1 MSHAWKQWEGQVVNG
16 DFPLVRHLGGSEHSA
31 VFLTEFHEGERV
43 LAAAIKLIPAPQEND
58 ELQLSRWRLAA
69 ELSHPHLISIF
80 KQGRCELGG
89 VPLLY
94 VVMEC
99 AEENLAQI
107 LPSRALAPDEAREM
121 LDSLLDVL
129 AYLHSKGFVHGHLKP
144 ANIMANDDQLK
155 LSSDGLCHAGESLE
169 RHGGPDAYGA
179 PENAPDG
186 IEASKAMSPASD
198 VWSLGITLVETMTQT
213 LPAPQ
218 EAKQREPV
226 VPLTLP
232 EPFLDIARHC
242 LVRLPQER
250 WTVVQ
255 IAARLQERSPAP
267 KVGAPVLQPHAPARP
282 PQPTATQ
289 LSRPPAKRL
298 GYGIPITAG
307 IVLALVAILAGPR
320 LLHRRSEAPPA
331 PAASHEQLPVS
342 SAPQQA
348 TQAQQERQA
357 KASKPSV
364 IEEEP
369 KSKSPT
375 PLATSVHPETV
386 REEATKNTVAKL
398 PAGAMARGEVAQQVL
413 PDVLDSARN
422 TIRGTVKVTVNVDVD
437 RSGNVEGAELESQG
451 PSKYFARAALQAAQR
466 WSFKP
471 PNIGGQG
478 VLSSWTLRFQFT
490 RDGTTVIPRQ
500 ENP

>member
-16 DFPLVRHLGGSEHSA
+16 KFPLVRYLGGSEHSA
-31 VFLTEFHEGERV
+31 VFLTEFHKGERP
-43 LAAAIKLIPAPQEND
+43 LKAAIKLIPAPQENS

-80 KQGRCELGG
+80 DTGGCELGG

-107 LPSRALAPDEAREM
+107 LPSRALASDEAREM
-121 LDSLLDVL
+121 LYSLLDVL

-144 ANIMANDDQLK
+144 ANIMANGDQLK
-155 LSSDGLCHAGESLE
+155 LSSDGLCHTGESLE
-169 RHGGPDAYGA
+169 HHGGRDAYGA
-179 PENAPDG
+179 PENAP
-186 IEASKAMSPASD
+186 EAIAGSKAMSPASD
-198 VWSLGITLVETMTQT
+198 VWSLGITLVESMTQT
-213 LPAPQ
+213 LPVARAANQP
-218 EAKQREPV
+218 EPL

-242 LVRLPQER
+242 LLRDPQER

-267 KVGAPVLQPHAPARP
+267 KVGAPLRQPHAPARP
-282 PQPTATQ
+282 PQPTAT
-289 LSRPPAKRL
+289 RPAGPPTKRL
-298 GYGIPITAG
+298 SYGIPVTAG
-307 IVLALVAILAGPR
+307 VVLLLVAIVAGPR
-320 LLHRRSEAPPA
+320 LFRRHSEATPALAVALEPP
-331 PAASHEQLPVS
+331 PVPPTPKQVTQ
-342 SAPQQA
+342 PQREPP
-348 TQAQQERQA
+348 T

-364 IEEEP
+364 IEEEQ
-369 KSKSPT
+369 KSESPT
-375 PLATSVHPETV
+375 PLPTSVHPEAV
-386 REEATKNTVAKL
+386 REESTNTVAKL
-398 PAGAMARGEVAQQVL
+398 PAGTMVRGEVAQQVL
-413 PDVLDSARN
+413 PDVLESARN

-437 RSGNVEGAELESQG
+437 RSGNVEGAELESSG
-451 PSKYFARAALQAAQR
+451 PSKYFARAALQAAQH

-478 VLSSWTLRFQFT
+478 VLSSWNLRFEFT
-490 RDGTTVIPRQ
+490 RGGTKVTPTQ

>member
-16 DFPLVRHLGGSEHSA
+16 KFPLLRYLGGSEHSA
-31 VFLTEFHEGERV
+31 VFLTEFREGES
-43 LAAAIKLIPAPQEND
+43 LLKTAIKLIPALQEND
-58 ELQLSRWRLAA
+58 DLQLSRWRLAA

-80 KQGRCELGG
+80 DEGRCELGG

-107 LPSRALAPDEAREM
+107 LPSRALAPGEAREM

-129 AYLHSKGFVHGHLKP
+129 AYLHSKGFVHGHIKP
-144 ANIMANDDQLK
+144 ANIMATGDQLK

-169 RHGGPDAYGA
+169 HHGGPDAYGA
-179 PENAPDG
+179 PENAPEG
-186 IEASKAMSPASD
+186 VVVSKAMSPASD

-213 LPAPQ
+213 LPTSR
-218 EAKQREPV
+218 ETKQREPL

-242 LVRLPQER
+242 LVGLPQER

-267 KVGAPVLQPHAPARP
+267 KVGAPVLQSHALARP
-282 PQPTATQ
+282 PQATARR

-320 LLHRRSEAPPA
+320 LLHRHSEAPPG
-331 PAASHEQLPVS
+331 PAASLEHLPVS

-348 TQAQQERQA
+348 TQAQHERPA
-357 KASKPSV
+357 KAFKPSV
-364 IEEEP
+364 MQEEP
-369 KSKSPT
+369 KSEGPT
-375 PLATSVHPETV
+375 PLPASVHPETL
-386 REEATKNTVAKL
+386 REESTNKTVAKL
-398 PAGAMARGEVAQQVL
+398 PASAMARGEVAEQVL
-413 PDVLDSARN
+413 PDVLESARN

-451 PSKYFARAALQAAQR
+451 PSKYFAHAALQAAQH

-471 PNIGGQG
+471 PNIGGRG
-478 VLSSWTLRFQFT
+478 VLSSWSLRFEFT
-490 RDGTTVIPRQ
+490 RGGTTVIPRQ